1 MFEDLR
7 IFVSVGSTSN
17 HRQEAFL
24 SAVEGRLRSEG
35 LIPQTVGRNFFSS
48 DAPLKTV
55 TELMDSC
62 AGAVIIALER
72 KYFPAGVEK
81 RGGPNE
87 VKLSEVKFATPWNQI
102 EAAMAYSRG
111 LPLMVITE
119 VGLWEEGLLDHGNE
133 WYIQSVALDP
143 SSLNSMEFNGV
154 LASWKAKVR
163 ERKDLRRI
171 NAAQVENVADL
182 TIKQLVSGL
191 KPSQL
196 WALLA
201 AVTAFVVALLSV
213 GARFGKLFGL
223 PGS

>member
-143 SSLNSMEFNGV
+143 VFLELYGVQWSTSELEGESARKKGPQANQCSSG
-154 LASWKAKVR
+154 R
-163 ERKDLRRI
+163 ERCRSDNKAVGQRIEAESALGFARCRDRLRC
-171 NAAQVENVADL
+171 
-182 TIKQLVSGL
+182 G
-191 KPSQL
+191 P
-196 WALLA
+196 
-201 AVTAFVVALLSV
+201 
-213 GARFGKLFGL
+213 
-223 PGS
+223 P